1 MRTYI
6 DLDLDLRVHDIVGEV
21 ACHCATVAEVVAVQ
35 YKAILMSYPGPDE
48 EVRGEGRILLIDA
61 RLRLHA

>member
-35 YKAILMSYPGPDE
+35 YKAINVLPRTRRRGPW
-48 EVRGEGRILLIDA
+48 
-61 RLRLHA
+61 